1 MARAIKQRKPR
12 ITSAGNISST
22 FGLIKVEGDFDKHD
36 LQRNIMA
43 ISWID
48 EIVEDSNGAL
58 EYENTSTGVVVAAHM
73 GKVKILVDVRLCAE
87 RFLSECYWTH
97 GHVPAFVN
105 SSELC
110 IEMGSG
116 YTHNVP
122 DLDLCAALLMLL
134 SSQDVPIEMYPST
147 LYQFFPFKEL
157 QGMLS
162 DKNENVVKNTLSAM
176 GQLECAASLR
186 QLQKALYQSPNEVF
200 VMTAMEA
207 LFYGRDFNMKQ
218 FMPLLVELTN
228 SNHIDCKV
236 RAIHML
242 GLILDS
248 TQTEYMHVLR
258 RVIRFDHHCVL
269 GPVLDT
275 YILMAQEEALP
286 DCLYLLEN
294 RKPYWHSEVVRRL
307 CEIDHPL
314 VKQALSVRYLTHS
327 TSAEERALIECYL
340 NANCKDTTEQKVN
353 DYILSRLVL
362 NASEK
367 PSEDDDPFSG
377 LGSLFG

>member
-73 GKVKILVDVRLCAE
+73 GKVKIQVDVRLCAE
-87 RFLSECYWTH
+87 RSLSECYWTH

-186 QLQKALYQSPNEVF
+186 QLQKALYQSPNEIF

-286 DCLYLLEN
+286 DCIYLLEN

-314 VKQALSVRYLTHS
+314 VKQALSVRSLTHS

-367 PSEDDDPFSG
+367 SSEDDDPFSG